1 MTSLL
6 KLSTQ
11 STRPTRCMKPR
22 LLIGAGILIM
32 HATTTQ
38 ASALT
43 YTTGAN
49 SKAAGASSTSFAT
62 TFGEGKR
69 QGQYSA
75 QQFKLGYDYG
85 LSDSLDLSIA
95 ANVYRHDYK
104 NDPVPGE
111 IEGRKQSTSFSG
123 GQVSLKKT
131 LQPAQA
137 QQLGVALY
145 GMIKYD
151 TIDNL
156 SGNDVTAWEF
166 EGKVI
171 LQQGFINN
179 RLQWVNNFQF
189 EGETA
194 EAHGQTDHALT
205 ARIRSGISYVLNE
218 NWFVGLEGFT
228 DAEVL
233 KPENQAWEFDH
244 WDLFAGPA
252 IGYKANDTH
261 VAFTLMPQI
270 MGSDERDSN
279 KTGLHLADHEK
290 LNARLVISQSF

>member
-1 MTSLL
+1 MTSQL
-6 KLSTQ
+6 KLTTQ
-11 STRPTRCMKPR
+11 FASKASAKT
-22 LLIGAGILIM
+22 LLVGVGLLIM
-32 HATTTQ
+32 HVAP
-38 ASALT
+38 AHANALT

-49 SKAAGASSTSFAT
+49 SKAAGASSASLAT

-85 LSDSLDLSIA
+85 LSDSLDIGLA
-95 ANVYRHDYK
+95 ANIYRLDYK

-111 IEGRKQSTSFSG
+111 IEGQKQATRFSG

-131 LQPAQA
+131 LQPAKDE
-137 QQLGVALY
+137 QLGVALY
-145 GMIKYD
+145 GMVKYD
-151 TIDNL
+151 TVDNL
-156 SGNDVTAWEF
+156 SGHDVTAWEF

-179 RLQWVNNFQF
+179 RLQWVNNLQF

-194 EAHGQTDHALT
+194 EANGQTDHALT
-205 ARIRSGISYVLNE
+205 ARIRSGISYALDAH
-218 NWFVGLEGFT
+218 WSIGLEGFT

-233 KPENQAWEFDH
+233 KPDNQAWEFDH
-244 WDLFAGPA
+244 WDVFAGPA
-252 IGYKANDTH
+252 IGYQTDNTR